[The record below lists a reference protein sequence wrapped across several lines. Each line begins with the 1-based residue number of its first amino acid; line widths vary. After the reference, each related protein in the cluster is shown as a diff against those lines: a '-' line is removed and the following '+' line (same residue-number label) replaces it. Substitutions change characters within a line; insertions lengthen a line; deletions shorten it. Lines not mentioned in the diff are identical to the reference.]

1 MVRPA
6 AVVQICPPNHQSA
19 PLKLIEG
26 KAADQRPYIRGWPG
40 PTGGVHDS
48 PPTLLLAAGAAKC
61 NVAARTR
68 SRIAMALAHEIHF
81 AIHPAPG
88 YGHYEAWT
96 KTKDA
101 TLKKVHS

>member
-1 MVRPA
+1 
-6 AVVQICPPNHQSA
+6 
-19 PLKLIEG
+19 
-26 KAADQRPYIRGWPG
+26 
-40 PTGGVHDS
+40 
-48 PPTLLLAAGAAKC
+48 
-61 NVAARTR
+61 
-68 SRIAMALAHEIHF
+68 MALAHEIHF